1 VQGRAGALTVAVSD
15 NGRGFEPGAVARDRF
30 GLRGM
35 RERAETVGAA
45 LTIDSRP
52 ADGTRITLDVP
63 SPEGLA

>member
-1 VQGRAGALTVAVSD
+1 
-15 NGRGFEPGAVARDRF
+15 VARDRF

-35 RERAETVGAA
+35 RERADTLGAA

-63 SPEGLA
+63 ATEAVA